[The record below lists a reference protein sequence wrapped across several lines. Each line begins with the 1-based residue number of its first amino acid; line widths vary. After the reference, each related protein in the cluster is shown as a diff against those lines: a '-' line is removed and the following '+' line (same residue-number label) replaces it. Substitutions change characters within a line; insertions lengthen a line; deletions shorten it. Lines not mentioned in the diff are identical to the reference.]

1 MNIFEKVLIFLDG
14 NMIEP
19 TSYGWFHL
27 LFLFL
32 TIFSILIIK
41 YRCRN
46 LSDKQI
52 SKALLYYSMLCLLLE
67 VYKQVNFSFNYDL
80 NSTWWNYQWYA
91 FPFQFCSTPMYIAFI
106 SYFIKN
112 DKIKYALY
120 SFLGTYGL
128 LAGILVMLYP
138 VTVFVD
144 TIGINL
150 QTMIHHGSMLTI
162 GSLLI
167 LNNKIKF
174 DFKTL
179 LHATYVFIILVIIAN
194 ALNIITYYMNID
206 DGLSLFF
213 ISPFHESSLPVF
225 SNIYNMVPYLIFLL
239 IYIISFMGGSY
250 LIMYISGKVIKN
262 E

>member
-1 MNIFEKVLIFLDG
+1 MNIFEKILIFLDS
-14 NMIEP
+14 NMITP
-19 TSYGWFHL
+19 LSYGWFHL

-32 TIFSILIIK
+32 TIISILIIK
-41 YRCRN
+41 YKYRN
-46 LSDKQI
+46 LSDKSI
-52 SKALLYYSMLCLLLE
+52 NKILLYYSIICLLLE
-67 VYKQVNFSFNYDL
+67 LYKQVNFSFNYDL
-80 NSTWWNYQWYA
+80 NNTWWSYQWYA

-112 DKIKYALY
+112 DKLKYALY
-120 SFLGTYGL
+120 AFLASYGL
-128 LAGILVMLYP
+128 LAGLLVMLYP

-167 LNNKIKF
+167 LNRKIKY

-179 LHATYVFIILVIIAN
+179 LYATYVFISLVLIAN
-194 ALNIITYYMNID
+194 TLNIITYYMNID
-206 DGLSLFF
+206 GGLKLFF

-225 SNIYNMVPYLIFLL
+225 SIIYNMVPYLVFLL

-250 LIMYISGKVIKN
+250 LIMYISGKVIKH